1 MFDYLTL
8 KIIWWCFVGIL
19 LIGFALMDGFDFG
32 VGMLLPFVGKT
43 DVERRI
49 MLNSVGPTWEGNQT
63 WFITAGGA
71 LFAAWPLAYAA
82 AFSGFYIALMVLLF
96 ALFFRPVGFDYRS
109 KLADP
114 RWRSTWDWLLFI
126 GGFVPPLIF
135 GIAFGSLLQGVPF
148 HYNSEM
154 RLAYEGGFFDLLNP
168 FGILSGILS
177 VAMLC
182 MHGAAFLLCKT
193 DAAIV
198 ARARIALKLSAAITV
213 VCFIIGGWM
222 IATQVQGYHITS
234 MPDANTAF
242 MPIAKTVERINGA
255 WLSNFQQHSALY
267 LIPGTAIVAALLS
280 MLFTHLLR
288 PRLAFIATGTSVA
301 GIILTAGVAM
311 FPFVM
316 PSSLQPN
323 SSLTAWDVV
332 ASHKSLGIMF
342 WVVVFF
348 LPIIMM
354 YTAWIYRV
362 MRGKVDAQHI
372 EDHQHSAY

>member
-1 MFDYLTL
+1 MSGSLGKY
-8 KIIWWCFVGIL
+8 IL
-19 LIGFALMDGFDFG
+19 L
-32 VGMLLPFVGKT
+32 GK
-43 DVERRI
+43 R
-49 MLNSVGPTWEGNQT
+49 SV
-63 WFITAGGA
+63 
-71 LFAAWPLAYAA
+71 
-82 AFSGFYIALMVLLF
+82 
-96 ALFFRPVGFDYRS
+96 D
-109 KLADP
+109 
-114 RWRSTWDWLLFI
+114 
-126 GGFVPPLIF
+126 
-135 GIAFGSLLQGVPF
+135 
-148 HYNSEM
+148 
-154 RLAYEGGFFDLLNP
+154 
-168 FGILSGILS
+168 
-177 VAMLC
+177 
-182 MHGAAFLLCKT
+182 
-193 DAAIV
+193 
-198 ARARIALKLSAAITV
+198 
-213 VCFIIGGWM
+213 
-222 IATQVQGYHITS
+222 ITS

-255 WLSNFQQHSALY
+255 WLSNFQQHSALF

-280 MLFTHLLR
+280 ILFTHLLR

-372 EDHQHSAY
+372 ADHQHSAY